1 MTTLNL
7 FPCQPRTPE
16 TSPLHPIQSCSWSL
30 CVCSPTTTRRRTPLA
45 PGTSKPYSAHWPL
58 PLWYKPSYSRIGRY
72 GTPCYT
78 DPPAQM
84 APQTLSPSPKDLN

>member
-1 MTTLNL
+1 MPAPDSGDKSFAPHTVVLLELVRLPSDHHAPEDTL
-7 FPCQPRTPE
+7 
-16 TSPLHPIQSCSWSL
+16 
-30 CVCSPTTTRRRTPLA
+30 A
-45 PGTSKPYSAHWPL
+45 AGTSKPYSAHWPL